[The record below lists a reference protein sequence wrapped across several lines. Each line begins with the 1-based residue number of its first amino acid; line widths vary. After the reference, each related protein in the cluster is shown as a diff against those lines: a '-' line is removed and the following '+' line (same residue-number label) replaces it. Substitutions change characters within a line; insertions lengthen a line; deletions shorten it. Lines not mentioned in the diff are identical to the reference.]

1 LLSHFAQYL
10 YIRLLHAYFR
20 PKTHTAQKPTLRE
33 AVIIK
38 AMTEIHLLILLNT
51 LILPAVG
58 AWLISLQKGKK
69 HLEQRVGKLEEGQ
82 GQLDQDL
89 RQATSDISQTF
100 NPIFQEINTRLGRI
114 EQVLMHEKKS
124 EY

>member
-1 LLSHFAQYL
+1 
-10 YIRLLHAYFR
+10 
-20 PKTHTAQKPTLRE
+20 
-33 AVIIK
+33 
-38 AMTEIHLLILLNT
+38 MTETHLLILIDALV
-51 LILPAVG
+51 LPAVC

-69 HLEQRVGKLEEGQ
+69 HLEQRMEKLEDGQ
-82 GQLDQDL
+82 EQLDQDL

-100 NPIFQEINTRLGRI
+100 NPIFQEINSRLGRI